1 MAILRANEIARM
13 DEKTRT
19 QKLKELKM
27 ELIKANVAANKT
39 NAKTKEIKKTIAR
52 LLSIR
57 PIIGV
62 KAEDKK
68 KNLGPPKPKEGKS
81 QGNEQDL
88 KKKESK
94 TKNKVTKKEN
104 IKEDKDEID
113 KTKNENKVTKSE
125 QDKET
130 KKA

>member
-88 KKKESK
+88 KKSESEKLKSKES
-94 TKNKVTKKEN
+94 
-104 IKEDKDEID
+104 D

-125 QDKET
+125 QDKEAN
-130 KKA
+130 KA